1 MKETTKMKKA
11 NKLIDLYVLVTLLL
25 SAGSIT
31 LRTVAHF
38 LEYNDITK
46 HFNDKTLFSI
56 SAWLSV
62 GAVLFAA
69 TFCLCAREKID
80 LAAASNTPLTYI
92 PSGILT
98 VALVFMGFG
107 ALTNI
112 REFSSPALAV
122 LKYLSIGISLFAFA
136 AAVFFF
142 FNVLSMKRESLYK
155 SILCICVVIFL
166 TIYSAY
172 IYFNKQ
178 TLPTNAPAKI
188 IDLMAHLFSAIFF
201 VYETRITLGRALWKP
216 YIIFGLITASLCAY
230 SAIPSI
236 ILYIARGEILS
247 LSITESILTLT
258 LFIFSLSRVCLTKYL
273 PAMEKCKAATLVT
286 SHAESREEQLAKLRM
301 FYAAANAPV
310 ASTEEIHEE
319 ESESLA
325 YESDTDLNQETINID
340 EYTLKKEED
349 VSSDEETGDE
359 EN

>member
-1 MKETTKMKKA
+1 M
-11 NKLIDLYVLVTLLL
+11 
-25 SAGSIT
+25 
-31 LRTVAHF
+31 
-38 LEYNDITK
+38 
-46 HFNDKTLFSI
+46 
-56 SAWLSV
+56 
-62 GAVLFAA
+62 
-69 TFCLCAREKID
+69 
-80 LAAASNTPLTYI
+80 
-92 PSGILT
+92 
-98 VALVFMGFG
+98 
-107 ALTNI
+107 
-112 REFSSPALAV
+112 
-122 LKYLSIGISLFAFA
+122 
-136 AAVFFF
+136 
-142 FNVLSMKRESLYK
+142 
-155 SILCICVVIFL
+155 
-166 TIYSAY
+166 AY
-172 IYFNKQ
+172 
-178 TLPTNAPAKI
+178 
-188 IDLMAHLFSAIFF
+188 LFSAIFF

-310 ASTEEIHEE
+310 ASTEEIPEE

>member
-11 NKLIDLYVLVTLLL
+11 NKLIDLYVLATLLL
-25 SAGSIT
+25 TAGAIT

-38 LEYNDITK
+38 LDYNDVTK

-56 SAWLSV
+56 SAWLIF
-62 GAVLFAA
+62 GTVLFAA
-69 TFCLCAREKID
+69 TFCIFARERID
-80 LAAASNTPLTYI
+80 LASTSNTPLTYI

-98 VALVFMGFG
+98 VALVFMGFV
-107 ALTNI
+107 ALTGV
-112 REFSSPALAV
+112 REFSSPALSI

-142 FNVLSMKRESLYK
+142 FNVLNLKRESLYK

-166 TIYSAY
+166 ILYSAFL
-172 IYFNKQ
+172 YFNKQ
-178 TLPTNAPAKI
+178 ALPTNAPSKI
-188 IDLMAHLFSAIFF
+188 IDQMAYLFSAIFF
-201 VYETRITLGRALWKP
+201 VYETRIPLGRALWKP
-216 YIIFGLITASLCAY
+216 YIIFGLIAASLSAY
-230 SAIPSI
+230 SSIPSI
-236 ILYIARGEILS
+236 ILYIARGELIS
-247 LSITESILTLT
+247 LSITESILTFT

-273 PAMEKCKAATLVT
+273 PDMEKCKAATLVT

-310 ASTEEIHEE
+310 ANNEEIPEE

-349 VSSDEETGDE
+349 VSSDEETCDE